1 MAEPEGEEPDYRFTL
16 ANERTFL
23 AWVRTALALVA
34 GGVAVWQYLPDLGV
48 PALRGGIGIALVV
61 LGTVLA
67 GLSHHRWRA
76 TQRAIRRSEP
86 LPTGIGV
93 PLLAAGVTA
102 VALGVLVLVV
112 VGR

>member
-1 MAEPEGEEPDYRFTL
+1 MSESTGREPDYRFTL

-48 PALRGGIGIALVV
+48 PALRYGISVGLVV
-61 LGTVLA
+61 LGTALA
-67 GLSHHRWRA
+67 GSSHHRWRA
-76 TQRAIRRSEP
+76 VQRAIRRDQP
-86 LPTGIGV
+86 LPDGRQV
-93 PLLAAGVTA
+93 PLLAGGVT
-102 VALGVLVLVV
+102 VIALAVLVLVV

>member
-1 MAEPEGEEPDYRFTL
+1 MPDVPGDEPDYRFTL

-34 GGVAVWQYLPDLGV
+34 GGVAVWQYLPDMGLPV
-48 PALRGGIGIALVV
+48 LRSAIGIGLVV

-67 GLSHHRWRA
+67 ALSHHRWRI
-76 TQRAIRRSEP
+76 TQRAMRLGRP
-86 LPTGIGV
+86 LPVGPQV
-93 PLLAAGVTA
+93 PLVAVGVTVVA
-102 VALGVLVLVV
+102 VAVLVLVV

>member
-1 MAEPEGEEPDYRFTL
+1 MGETVGEEPDYRFTL

-34 GGVAVWQYLPDLGV
+34 GGVAVWQYLPDMGL
-48 PALRGGIGIALVV
+48 PALRSGIGIALVL

-67 GLSHHRWRA
+67 ALSHHRWRV
-76 TQRAIRRSEP
+76 TQRAMRSGEP
-86 LPTGIGV
+86 LPAGLQVPLVAIGV
-93 PLLAAGVTA
+93 SVVATA
-102 VALGVLVLVV
+102 VLILVI

>member
-1 MAEPEGEEPDYRFTL
+1 MGEAVEEEPDYRFTL

-34 GGVAVWQYLPDLGV
+34 GGVAVWQYLPDMGWPV
-48 PALRGGIGIALVV
+48 LRSGIGIALVV

-67 GLSHHRWRA
+67 GLSHHRWRV
-76 TQRAIRRSEP
+76 TQRAMRLGQP
-86 LPTGIGV
+86 LPAGPQV
-93 PLLAAGVTA
+93 PLVAVGVSVVA
-102 VALGVLVLVV
+102 VAVLVLVV

>member
-1 MAEPEGEEPDYRFTL
+1 MSDAPGDEPDYRFTL

-34 GGVAVWQYLPDLGV
+34 GGVAVWQYLPDMGLPV
-48 PALRGGIGIALVV
+48 LRSAIGIGLVV

-67 GLSHHRWRA
+67 GLSHHRWRI
-76 TQRAIRRSEP
+76 TQRAMRLGLP
-86 LPTGIGV
+86 LPAGPQV
-93 PLLAAGVTA
+93 PLVAVGVTA
-102 VALGVLVLVV
+102 VAVAVLVLVV